1 MTERRGPGSAG
12 PAGLAGLLPA
22 LQRLSPAERRRL
34 VWIVAAGL
42 LGVALLMAAQFL
54 DGAGVKPGAGTTTD
68 TPPPGAVLS
77 GAPLPDAYADLAQLE
92 AALSARLAEVLSRV
106 EGAGRVHAWVT
117 VVAGAERVFAR
128 ESDETRRLSR
138 EVDAQGGQREVEETT
153 SRSQLAT
160 AAAGG
165 GDPPVISV
173 RAGQIRGVLVV
184 AEGAGDPLVRMRLQ
198 RAVEAVLGVPAHR
211 VQVLSGKDDG

>member
-77 GAPLPDAYADLAQLE
+77 
-92 AALSARLAEVLSRV
+92 LSLI
-106 EGAGRVHAWVT
+106 H
-117 VVAGAERVFAR
+117 
-128 ESDETRRLSR
+128 
-138 EVDAQGGQREVEETT
+138 
-153 SRSQLAT
+153 
-160 AAAGG
+160 
-165 GDPPVISV
+165 I
-173 RAGQIRGVLVV
+173 
-184 AEGAGDPLVRMRLQ
+184 
-198 RAVEAVLGVPAHR
+198 
-211 VQVLSGKDDG
+211 